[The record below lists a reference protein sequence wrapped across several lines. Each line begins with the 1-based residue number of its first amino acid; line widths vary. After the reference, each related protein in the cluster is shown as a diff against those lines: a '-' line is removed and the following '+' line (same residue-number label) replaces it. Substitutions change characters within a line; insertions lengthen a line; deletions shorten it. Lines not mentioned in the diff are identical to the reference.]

1 VRTPLTKAKIIE
13 TAQAL
18 LETDGPDGLSM
29 RLLAAKLGVATTAI
43 YWHIGSK
50 DQLLDALVDRLE
62 PLSAVRTTGRTP
74 EQRILSTAHSFL
86 AVLET
91 HGALVTLANERGRL
105 DVVFNPA
112 RRAIAEELAQA
123 GLRGTRLAIRTH
135 AVVQLVSGHA
145 LTRQMMVRLS
155 VDDQPRLPIWPDG
168 ETPAVDKA
176 AVRRL
181 HEKLDLAGAFEFTL
195 AALVR
200 ACLAASSAGEAGKQD
215 AAVARARLGED

>member
-1 VRTPLTKAKIIE
+1 LSQPLTKAKIVE

-18 LETDGPDGLSM
+18 LENDGPDGLSM
-29 RLLAAKLGVATTAI
+29 RLLASKLDVATTAI
-43 YWHIGSK
+43 YWHIGNK

-86 AVLET
+86 GVLET
-91 HGALVTLANERGRL
+91 HGALVALANERGRL

-112 RRAIAEELAQA
+112 RRAIAEELSRA
-123 GLRGTRLAIRTH
+123 GLRGTRLAARTH

-145 LTRQMMVRLS
+145 LTRNMMVRLS
-155 VDDQPRLPIWPDG
+155 VDDRPRLPVWPEG

-181 HEKLDLAGAFEFTL
+181 HETLDLAGAFEFTL
-195 AALVR
+195 TALVR
-200 ACLAASSAGEAGKQD
+200 ACLAEVKKGSGD
-215 AAVARARLGED
+215 R

>member
-1 VRTPLTKAKIIE
+1 VREPLTKEKIIE

-43 YWHIGSK
+43 YWHVGSK

-74 EQRILSTAHSFL
+74 EQRIISTAHSFL
-86 AVLET
+86 RVLET
-91 HGALVTLANERGRL
+91 HRALVTLANERGRL

-112 RRAIAEELAQA
+112 RRAVAEELGRA
-123 GLRGTRLAIRTH
+123 GLRGARLARYTH

-145 LTRQMMVRLS
+145 ITRNMMVRLS
-155 VDDQPRLPIWPDG
+155 VDDQPRLPIWPEG

-176 AVRRL
+176 GVRRL
-181 HEKLDLAGAFEFTL
+181 HETLDLAGAFELTL
-195 AALVR
+195 TALVR
-200 ACLAASSAGEAGKQD
+200 ACLAEVKQ
-215 AAVARARLGED
+215 G